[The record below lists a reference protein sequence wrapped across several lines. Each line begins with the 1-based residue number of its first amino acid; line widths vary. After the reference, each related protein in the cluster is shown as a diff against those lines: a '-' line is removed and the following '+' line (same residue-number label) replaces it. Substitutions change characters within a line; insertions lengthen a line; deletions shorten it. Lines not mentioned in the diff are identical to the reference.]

1 MKKNFNRAMSLV
13 LAAAMALS
21 LAACGGNQ
29 ENNGSGGGTAGGYKN
44 TLTWAQG
51 ADVTS
56 LDPHQGKETP
66 AVQVNTQIF
75 DTLVTVDPETNEVVP
90 QIAESWEQTDDQ
102 TYVFKIR
109 EGIKFH
115 DGSDLTAEDVKF
127 SLDRARNSAAV
138 SYIVNFIEEVTV
150 DDDHTVTVKT
160 TAPYAPTLRNLAI
173 PFAAIVPKAVV
184 EADENAFIQNPVGS
198 GPYKFVEWNHGD
210 HVTLKAF
217 DDYYAG
223 KPETENLIMKVIPET
238 SQRTIALETGE
249 VDLAYDLAVNDIPK
263 VNSDDKLTVYEIPS
277 LTCWY
282 VSMNMNKKPFDN
294 PKVRE
299 AMSMAIDRQTIIDTI
314 NAGSGQPADAIIAP
328 AVFGYYST
336 GVKEYNPTKAKE
348 LLAEAGYPNGF
359 STTLWVNDNQSR
371 IEMCQAMQAM
381 LLEVGVQ
388 CNLEVLEFGSFI
400 SRTTAGD
407 HDLAYFGWTTSSG
420 DADYSYYSLEHST
433 QQGAA
438 GNRSF
443 LADPD
448 VDKLIEEAR
457 SNTNE
462 EERKELY
469 KELAIKLDEINN
481 NIPVYYSSINV
492 GANKKVEGFVMDAN
506 GYHSLEKVKVAQ

>member
-314 NAGSGQPADAIIAP
+314 NAGQTADAIIAP